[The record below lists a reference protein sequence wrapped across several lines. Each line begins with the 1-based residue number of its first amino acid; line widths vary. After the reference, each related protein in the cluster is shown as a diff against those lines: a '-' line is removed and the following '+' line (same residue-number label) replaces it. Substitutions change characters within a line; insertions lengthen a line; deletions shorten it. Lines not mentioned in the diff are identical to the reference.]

1 MMCARRHAI
10 VVTGGGSG
18 SGNAN
23 STVNGPVPGCP
34 SPVRGRTFHA
44 GCAGSQRYSS
54 SDRPAKRGRSCL
66 FQCHSSCSDSC
77 SVQSIVSVVMARTVA
92 PATDIKR
99 SPTPHTGTRPAQS
112 S

>member
-1 MMCARRHAI
+1 M

-18 SGNAN
+18 SGYAK

-44 GCAGSQRYSS
+44 GCAGSQKYSS
-54 SDRPAKRGRSCL
+54 SVRPSKRGRSCP

-77 SVQSIVSVVMARTVA
+77 AVQSSVVVEVMAAR
-92 PATDIKR
+92 
-99 SPTPHTGTRPAQS
+99 
-112 S
+112 

>member
-1 MMCARRHAI
+1 MMCARRQAI

-66 FQCHSSCSDSC
+66 LQCHSSCSDSC

-92 PATDIKR
+92 PATDR
-99 SPTPHTGTRPAQS
+99 TGLYAGDPPHGCLGQW
-112 S
+112 